1 MNGNYKFYV
10 NKLIIDDYFLTII
23 GMVSVIGIGISKFIW
38 AFLFRKTG
46 FKTVLLTIIIISIV
60 IYATLK
66 TT

>member
-10 NKLIIDDYFLTII
+10 NKLISDDYFLTII
-23 GMVSVIGIGISKFIW
+23 GMASVIGIGISKFIW

-46 FKTVLLTIIIISIV
+46 FKTVLLTIIVTSIV

>member
-10 NKLIIDDYFLTII
+10 NKLLNDDYFLTII

-38 AFLFRKTG
+38 SFLFRKTG
-46 FKTVLLTIIIISIV
+46 FKTVLLTIIVASIV

>member
-10 NKLIIDDYFLTII
+10 NNLINDDYFLTII
-23 GMVSVIGIGISKFIW
+23 GMVTVIGIGISKFIW
-38 AFLFRKTG
+38 AFLFKKTG
-46 FKTVLLTIIIISIV
+46 FKTILLTIIVASIV